1 MCALVFP
8 KVGARLSLSAPPI
21 IHRRQFTVMRI
32 DVERKRNGREGEEGR
47 SELGGVEGGGNGGR
61 RGKKASHSLLM
72 LRRETEAKLLG
83 PAKVSGS
90 RLRNMTKDGGGG
102 SWRWENQVAF

>member
-1 MCALVFP
+1 MEELREEEMEA
-8 KVGARLSLSAPPI
+8 GEG
-21 IHRRQFTVMRI
+21 RRQATLF
-32 DVERKRNGREGEEGR
+32 
-47 SELGGVEGGGNGGR
+47 
-61 RGKKASHSLLM
+61 M

-90 RLRNMTKDGGGG
+90 RLRNLTKDGGGG

>member
-1 MCALVFP
+1 MGG
-8 KVGARLSLSAPPI
+8 K
-21 IHRRQFTVMRI
+21 
-32 DVERKRNGREGEEGR
+32 EKRGG

-90 RLRNMTKDGGGG
+90 RLRNMIKDGGGG

>member
-1 MCALVFP
+1 MNLEELREEEMEA
-8 KVGARLSLSAPPI
+8 GEG
-21 IHRRQFTVMRI
+21 RRQAT
-32 DVERKRNGREGEEGR
+32 
-47 SELGGVEGGGNGGR
+47 
-61 RGKKASHSLLM
+61 LLM

-90 RLRNMTKDGGGG
+90 RLRNLTKDGGGG

>member
-1 MCALVFP
+1 MGRRRGEGVNLEELREEERKA
-8 KVGARLSLSAPPI
+8 GEG
-21 IHRRQFTVMRI
+21 RRQAT
-32 DVERKRNGREGEEGR
+32 
-47 SELGGVEGGGNGGR
+47 
-61 RGKKASHSLLM
+61 LLM

>member
-1 MCALVFP
+1 MEEL
-8 KVGARLSLSAPPI
+8 
-21 IHRRQFTVMRI
+21 
-32 DVERKRNGREGEEGR
+32 REEEMKAGEGR
-47 SELGGVEGGGNGGR
+47 R
-61 RGKKASHSLLM
+61 KATLLM

>member
-1 MCALVFP
+1 MNLEELREEEMEA
-8 KVGARLSLSAPPI
+8 GEG
-21 IHRRQFTVMRI
+21 RRQATLF
-32 DVERKRNGREGEEGR
+32 
-47 SELGGVEGGGNGGR
+47 
-61 RGKKASHSLLM
+61 M

>member
-1 MCALVFP
+1 MGRRRGEGVNLEELREEEMEA
-8 KVGARLSLSAPPI
+8 GEG
-21 IHRRQFTVMRI
+21 RRQAT
-32 DVERKRNGREGEEGR
+32 
-47 SELGGVEGGGNGGR
+47 
-61 RGKKASHSLLM
+61 LLM